1 MAISRGQ
8 MKEQIMQGR
17 AKKPVR
23 KAGPKGFQK
32 RPSKPT
38 KSARTAVSADM
49 AKSMMKEM
57 SEAQQKRAILQ
68 MLQGKTPA
76 FMKKLK

>member
-1 MAISRGQ
+1 
-8 MKEQIMQGR
+8 MKEQIMEGR

-23 KAGPKGFQK
+23 KAGPRGFQK
-32 RPSKPT
+32 KPSKPT
-38 KSARTAVSADM
+38 KSARTAVSESM
-49 AKSMMKEM
+49 ARSKLKEM

>member
-8 MKEQIMQGR
+8 MKEQIMQR
-17 AKKPVR
+17 PRKRPVK
-23 KAGPKGFQK
+23 KAGPRGFQK
-32 RPSKPT
+32 KPSKVT
-38 KSARTAVSADM
+38 RSTITLDE
-49 AKSMMKEM
+49 AKSKMKGM
-57 SEAQQKRAILQ
+57 SEAQRKSAILQ

>member
-1 MAISRGQ
+1 M
-8 MKEQIMQGR
+8 
-17 AKKPVR
+17 KKPVK

-32 RPSKPT
+32 RPSKT
-38 KSARTAVSADM
+38 TRSALTLNE
-49 AKSMMKEM
+49 AKSKMNEM
-57 SEAQQKRAILQ
+57 SEAMQKRAILQ

>member
-8 MKEQIMQGR
+8 MKEQIM
-17 AKKPVR
+17 KKSTK
-23 KAGPKGFQK
+23 KAGPRGFQK
-32 RPSKPT
+32 KTSST
-38 KSARTAVSADM
+38 KSARTTMSADM
-49 AKSMMKEM
+49 AKSKMKEM

>member
-1 MAISRGQ
+1 M
-8 MKEQIMQGR
+8 EGR

-23 KAGPKGFQK
+23 RAGPRGFQK
-32 RPSKPT
+32 KPSKPSKPT
-38 KSARTAVSADM
+38 KSARTAVSAAR
-49 AKSMMKEM
+49 AKGMMKEM

>member
-1 MAISRGQ
+1 
-8 MKEQIMQGR
+8 MKKPM
-17 AKKPVR
+17 KKPVR
-23 KAGPKGFQK
+23 KAGPRGFQK
-32 RPSKPT
+32 KPSKPT
-38 KSARTAVSADM
+38 KSARTTVSESM
-49 AKSMMKEM
+49 AKGMMKEM